1 LNSAYPHPL
10 LFGNLLLSFS
20 IGESLLEDVW
30 HIHGEGGLRALLR
43 LPLELD
49 DLGAIRERLAVAR
62 NAGLVRLDHRR
73 VGDDDL
79 EHFVGAGGRDDR
91 PVLVSPEVGER
102 DSAQR
107 FQRVLVLRAPP
118 ARTQIAPR
126 SSRSPKSWS
135 GSIRR
140 FRDDQGILQVGV
152 SEHLDLQQ
160 ENRDGR

>member
-1 LNSAYPHPL
+1 LNSAYPHPP
-10 LFGNLLLSFS
+10 LFGNLFVLFDD
-20 IGESLLEDVW
+20 ESLREDVW
-30 HIHGEGGLRALLR
+30 HIHGKGGLRALLR

-102 DSAQR
+102 AIPLGDSSEYLSCASTVVPPR
-107 FQRVLVLRAPP
+107 TASTAVAIAIVSLVLC
-118 ARTQIAPR
+118 
-126 SSRSPKSWS
+126 
-135 GSIRR
+135 
-140 FRDDQGILQVGV
+140 FMDDF
-152 SEHLDLQQ
+152 S
-160 ENRDGR
+160 